1 MLNYNNQNLTD
12 INIFLTFQ
20 IFLNFGDEYNILF
33 KNNYILRYHEFIRM
47 NYLLFYLNWTYSN
60 IFSTMFIYT
69 LGSKNLKLFSL

>member
-20 IFLNFGDEYNILF
+20 IFLNFDNEYNILF